1 MTIPRFSF
9 ALAALAMLSLGSFVD
24 VAGDP
29 SPQGAAVSV
38 PAAPTASDASD
49 ASTAPTS
56 PASSTE
62 LAKALAYTV
71 PPSEC
76 KPPRFPRRGG
86 NFRGE
91 ADSLNKLHS
100 YIECLNVRSTRL
112 KADFEFLRNSVR
124 SGATKTQADVVGGN
138 LRAVYLELHQLQAL
152 AKQAEEAEVA
162 SAGPGVYRNPEL
174 AR

>member
-1 MTIPRFSF
+1 MTKPRFSF
-9 ALAALAMLSLGSFVD
+9 ALAVLATLSLVSFVD
-24 VAGDP
+24 VVGDP
-29 SPQGAAVSV
+29 SPQGATVSV
-38 PAAPTASDASD
+38 PAAPTASD

-62 LAKALAYTV
+62 LAQALAYTV

-100 YIECLNVRSTRL
+100 YIECLNTRSTRL

>member
-1 MTIPRFSF
+1 MTKPRFSF
-9 ALAALAMLSLGSFVD
+9 ALAALATLSLVSFVD
-24 VAGDP
+24 VVGDP
-29 SPQGAAVSV
+29 SPQGATVSV
-38 PAAPTASDASD
+38 PAAPTASD